1 MGPRPG
7 DWIVEKF
14 SYRVNGRPIEIVT
27 FIGNGKDILP
37 GGKVMHLNT
46 SVFEHLKG
54 TGKDVVEKDHEE
66 ISYDSASS
74 P

>member
-1 MGPRPG
+1 MGARPG
-7 DWIVEKF
+7 DRIGEKF
-14 SYRVNGRPIEIVT
+14 PYRVNGLLIEIVT
-27 FIGNGKDILP
+27 FIGDGKNFVP
-37 GGKVMHLNT
+37 GCEVMHLNT

-66 ISYDSASS
+66 ISYDSAGS